1 MHETNK
7 KNQLLEQSLKKL
19 AEENEQLNQTL
30 QKARSKKNLFT
41 LEDDLSNGNISQR
54 KIDSE
59 KRSSDI
65 DLSSAYND
73 DDDDEEIQFHDLSKE
88 FFIRFILV

>member
-1 MHETNK
+1 MHETHK

-19 AEENEQLNQTL
+19 AEENEQLKETI

-41 LEDDLSNGNISQR
+41 LEDDISNGNLSQR
-54 KIDSE
+54 KNDSE

-73 DDDDEEIQFHDLSKE
+73 DEDEDEIQFHDLSNCL
-88 FFIRFILV
+88 FYYL